1 MPWTGGAN
9 PVRMEMTY
17 GGETATIVYDAAKMT
32 TRWLKAT
39 QQAHADALPRAL
51 VEVVIEWGPLADGTI
66 GPPTLE
72 QFQDVPLGAQVEL
85 AKRMVENYAPS
96 SEEKNASSKPSP
108 TTAAPAES
116 SSTDSPSFQ
125 NGSTSSQTPSPSPDV
140 SSAPSSS

>member
-1 MPWTGGAN
+1 MPWTSEERSRIEVSYN
-9 PVRMEMTY
+9 
-17 GGETATIVYDAAKMT
+17 GEVATIVFNKARLT
-32 TRWLKAT
+32 PRWISKT
-39 QQAHADALPRAL
+39 QEQDSEAVSRAL
-51 VEVVIEWGPLADGTI
+51 LDVIVEWGPVDDAGTLAK
-66 GPPTLE
+66 PTLD
-72 QFQDVPLGAQVEL
+72 QLLDVPFAAQVNLARKLIEEL
-85 AKRMVENYAPS
+85 GPS